1 MLYLFFA
8 VLAVSYCLWFVDY
21 AANPLWTDE
30 LITIALV
37 KSTSLKHLF
46 SAVLLGLD
54 ATPPLYTS
62 YGWFMLH
69 NVVPGASPELLLRIT
84 NAGLIAATIW
94 VLYLLVRQFFD
105 RITAVAT
112 IGAFVLLELWQLKF
126 LTLEVRT
133 YAALVLATTLAI
145 YGSLRAIAY
154 PSWTSWICTA
164 LAYFLL
170 MSSHTFGII
179 YVVCIATCAIVA
191 ALAEG
196 DIRLARNSGLA
207 ALPAVVMFIL
217 WLPLLRYQAQLGD
230 WIPRPGFGVLL
241 GSTYLPV
248 DKWLLLAPLILAALI
263 TLWGRTPGRKRPVLT
278 QWWRSLNRMQK
289 FVMLLPVAFGAS
301 TFAVWMFSR
310 VIFPVFLQRYF
321 FPNMVLH
328 TIWLSF
334 LAYFVFSY
342 VTRSMVK
349 YGLVLASALL
359 AGLAI
364 IYWPFNEYS
373 RIPCFDSSKNAYL
386 EDPFKDD
393 GPVVAVS
400 DHIWVTRQSRLGE
413 KDIFVVDKRDL
424 AKKGTEYRSYAFQY
438 HFVRRFAEWL
448 GVPTVMSTE
457 KLLNARQEFMV
468 LDDQNGPWFKFLRLT
483 HKLELTPLAEM
494 KDCKLWRVKV
504 LE

>member
-1 MLYLFFA
+1 MSISRKYVLYLFFV
-8 VLAVSYCLWFVDY
+8 VLAVSYCLWFVNY

-37 KSTSLKHLF
+37 KSTSFKHLF

-54 ATPPLYTS
+54 VTPPLYTG

-69 NVVPGASPELLLRIT
+69 NVVPGTSPELLLRIT

-112 IGAFVLLELWQLKF
+112 IGAFILLELWQLRF

-145 YGSLRAIAY
+145 YVSLRAITR

-217 WLPLLRYQAQLGD
+217 WLPVLRYQAQIGD
-230 WIPRPGFGVLL
+230 WIPRPGFSVLL

-263 TLWGRTPGRKRPVLT
+263 TLWARTPGRKRPALT
-278 QWWRSLNRMQK
+278 QWWRSLSRMQK

-310 VIFPVFLQRYF
+310 VIFPVFVQRYF
-321 FPNMVLH
+321 VPNMVLH

-334 LAYFVFSY
+334 LAYFASSY
-342 VTRSMVK
+342 VTRSTVK

-359 AGLAI
+359 TGLAI
-364 IYWPFNEYS
+364 IYWPFNESS
-373 RIPCFDSSKNAYL
+373 RIPCFDSSTNAYL
-386 EDPFKDD
+386 EGGLCLCF
-393 GPVVAVS
+393 
-400 DHIWVTRQSRLGE
+400 R
-413 KDIFVVDKRDL
+413 
-424 AKKGTEYRSYAFQY
+424 
-438 HFVRRFAEWL
+438 
-448 GVPTVMSTE
+448 
-457 KLLNARQEFMV
+457 
-468 LDDQNGPWFKFLRLT
+468 
-483 HKLELTPLAEM
+483 
-494 KDCKLWRVKV
+494 
-504 LE
+504 